1 MTIVTSLVTIQNTQ
15 IITYH
20 TIWPNKSSY
29 LCPGFPIVGGG
40 HPPPPHPGFFFES
53 PPSKLMPLLGHPPPL
68 LKMKL
73 PHLKN
78 NLPTLKREAPFH
90 EMISKKK
97 HNK

>member
-40 HPPPPHPGFFFES
+40 TPAPSSKDFFRKPPIKTDAPPGAPPSPFKTEAPPSEKQPPHIE
-53 PPSKLMPLLGHPPPL
+53 
-68 LKMKL
+68 
-73 PHLKN
+73 
-78 NLPTLKREAPFH
+78 T
-90 EMISKKK
+90 
-97 HNK
+97 